1 MIRIVTKARQGGGL
15 IMTMVSET
23 GSTVLL
29 RRNNTCQIASMST
42 IRSFGPNSSP
52 SSTSSVVSTHLRR
65 NLISPTYYNERY
77 FHSTVYVESSTTPLR
92 DDDDDDDDEL
102 PPNLKFDRKSSFA
115 PKQQKRQQKQKP
127 LLLVPPDAVD
137 PISPTKDDEK
147 IDDHVEGGIDDYIEE
162 DDYDDDDDDDDE
174 EDLFQSTTF
183 AAVRPVIPLPDRLQ
197 QDILHGPDGTKSG
210 TIWLDET
217 VFGLDPIRIDLIK
230 QSVDYIRNKIR
241 GRRKAKS
248 KTISEVSG
256 SGRKVRRQKGTGQAR
271 AGHSRPAHW
280 RGGAKAHGPKN
291 TVDYGN
297 VKMNKRAR
305 ALAMRSTLSQK
316 VKEGNLIVV
325 DHLQLPSHKTKDWSK
340 TLEEAYGVGK
350 YDGGSS
356 AFILDHYLEPEEES
370 DRDDGGDEKFHASYH
385 GVPINL
391 WVASSN
397 VFKVKVANQRLANVY
412 DILKKEKLIITLSA
426 LEQME
431 KRWKDV

>member
-1 MIRIVTKARQGGGL
+1 MIRIVTKARQGSGL
-15 IMTMVSET
+15 MMTMVSET

-52 SSTSSVVSTHLRR
+52 SSTSSVVSTNLQR
-65 NLISPTYYNERY
+65 NLISPTYCNERY
-77 FHSTVYVESSTTPLR
+77 FHSTFYVESSTTPQPL
-92 DDDDDDDDEL
+92 DDDDDDEL

-115 PKQQKRQQKQKP
+115 PKQQKRQQKERP
-127 LLLVPPDAVD
+127 RLVVPPDAVD

-147 IDDHVEGGIDDYIEE
+147 IDDHVEGDIDDYIEE
-162 DDYDDDDDDDDE
+162 DDYDDDDDDDE
-174 EDLFQSTTF
+174 EDLFQSTTS

-217 VFGLDPIRIDLIK
+217 VFGVDPIRIDLIK

-356 AFILDHYLEPEEES
+356 AFILDHYLEPEKES
-370 DRDDGGDEKFHASYH
+370 DGDDGGDEKFHASYH

-397 VFKVKVANQRLANVY
+397 VFKVKIANQRFANVY

-431 KRWKDV
+431 KRWKDA